1 MSFALTNPR
10 LSDNARPG
18 GPLDRSASDR
28 VLMETKLTAP
38 ATKLE
43 EFTGWK
49 PAPRTNGVLRHS
61 PWDALFVA
69 LAVVHG
75 IILLAF
81 PSIPLI
87 ALGLWWNANTISH
100 NFIHLPFFRARSLNT
115 MFSAFE
121 SLVLGIPQRLWR
133 DRHLA
138 HHADKP
144 SDWRW
149 SRQLAL
155 ESLLVLVLW
164 SLMLT
169 LAPGCFVTGYLPGWL
184 IGLGLCRLQGHF
196 EHEHGTTS
204 HYGRLYNLLFF
215 NDGYHVEHHAR
226 PAEHWTRLSRRKL
239 TDLRTSRWPAVLRWL
254 GYFNLD
260 RMERLVLRSTTL
272 QRFVLRKH
280 ERAFRALLPHL
291 ESVRRVEIVGGG
303 MFPRT
308 ALILQRLLPNARLT
322 IIDASAENLGS
333 ARRFVG
339 HNVEFVHGFF
349 DASPPD
355 DVDLVVIPLAFVGD
369 RAAIYRHPPAPAVL
383 VHDWLWHRRGTGL
396 VVSLP
401 LLKRLNLVMQ

>member
-1 MSFALTNPR
+1 MSFALTNLR
-10 LSDNARPG
+10 LSDNAQPG

-308 ALILQRLLPNARLT
+308 ALILQRLLPRSSNSSATARW
-322 IIDASAENLGS
+322 S
-333 ARRFVG
+333 RRT
-339 HNVEFVHGFF
+339 
-349 DASPPD
+349 S
-355 DVDLVVIPLAFVGD
+355 
-369 RAAIYRHPPAPAVL
+369 
-383 VHDWLWHRRGTGL
+383 
-396 VVSLP
+396 
-401 LLKRLNLVMQ
+401 

>member
-61 PWDALFVA
+61 RWDALFVA

-226 PAEHWTRLSRRKL
+226 PAEHWTR
-239 TDLRTSRWPAVLRWL
+239 
-254 GYFNLD
+254 
-260 RMERLVLRSTTL
+260 
-272 QRFVLRKH
+272 
-280 ERAFRALLPHL
+280 
-291 ESVRRVEIVGGG
+291 
-303 MFPRT
+303 
-308 ALILQRLLPNARLT
+308 
-322 IIDASAENLGS
+322 
-333 ARRFVG
+333 
-339 HNVEFVHGFF
+339 
-349 DASPPD
+349 
-355 DVDLVVIPLAFVGD
+355 
-369 RAAIYRHPPAPAVL
+369 
-383 VHDWLWHRRGTGL
+383 
-396 VVSLP
+396 
-401 LLKRLNLVMQ
+401 